1 MHRRVHPGH
10 LPPCHPADA
19 AGDGRHHRLRHWP
32 GDAIISQK
40 KRRPGRES
48 PSGPSQSQHFQR
60 TVLYYRLFSNSANI
74 FRLRTIYVPIF
85 RPVRSAPHSRM
96 GHGLVREERQKQT
109 APKSSQK
116 WKKAVQITWIC
127 TAVSCVEKKDTRFL
141 SSIILDTPLSTYPS
155 WVLYYLCFFSA
166 LDFNPVSQDSKIGMI
181 ITVETNSKNFK
192 VGESLS
198 K

>member
-48 PSGPSQSQHFQR
+48 PSGPAQSQHFQR

-74 FRLRTIYVPIF
+74 FRSWTACRPDFPPGPFRSIF
-85 RPVRSAPHSRM
+85 PYGSRF
-96 GHGLVREERQKQT
+96 GSEKNG
-109 APKSSQK
+109 KSKPLQRVLK
-116 WKKAVQITWIC
+116 NEKTVQITWIC
-127 TAVSCVEKKDTRFL
+127 TAVVETTELESVTSCV
-141 SSIILDTPLSTYPS
+141 
-155 WVLYYLCFFSA
+155 
-166 LDFNPVSQDSKIGMI
+166 
-181 ITVETNSKNFK
+181 
-192 VGESLS
+192 
-198 K
+198 

>member
-1 MHRRVHPGH
+1 MHRWVHPGH

-19 AGDGRHHRLRHWP
+19 AGDGRHHRLRHWQ
-32 GDAIISQK
+32 GDVIISQK

-48 PSGPSQSQHFQR
+48 PSGPAQSQHFQR

-116 WKKAVQITWIC
+116 WKNRANHMDLHG
-127 TAVSCVEKKDTRFL
+127 CVMCWEKRYPFSVKYNFRYSVINLSFL
-141 SSIILDTPLSTYPS
+141 GVILP
-155 WVLYYLCFFSA
+155 VFF
-166 LDFNPVSQDSKIGMI
+166 LRLGFQPRKPR
-181 ITVETNSKNFK
+181 
-192 VGESLS
+192 
-198 K
+198 